1 MKQLKDLFT
10 YVLPNP
16 DMAEDIV
23 MAISCLTAGYRQA
36 TMGDVEHFTHD
47 QLLGCVGVDNAIL
60 MLEDQN
66 YLIQDE
72 DADEETTHY
81 LIYVE
86 E

>member
-1 MKQLKDLFT
+1 MKQLNDLFV
-10 YVLPNP
+10 YALPSAE
-16 DMAEDIV
+16 MAQDII

-47 QLLGCVGVDNAIL
+47 QLLGCVGTDNATLIL
-60 MLEDQN
+60 DDQN